1 MKQYIRTDLFPST
14 IEASE
19 IGRKLTKKE
28 HTLLT
33 NMPCHENFGNLTSE
47 NNYVL
52 ELPELAKLKADFME
66 AVQHYMDTIVCAKP
80 DVKAYITQSW
90 VNYTGQGQSH
100 HKHWHKNSYLSGVFY
115 VSAEESVDKIK
126 FYNDESYSQL
136 DFNPTEW
143 NISNSKSWWY
153 PAKTGRLII
162 FPSHLTHS
170 VEQKQESNIRISL
183 SFNTFLKGNL
193 GDKFAL
199 TEVIL

>member
-1 MKQYIRTDLFPST
+1 MKQYTKTDLFPST
-14 IEASE
+14 IEVSE

-28 HTLLT
+28 FALLS
-33 NMPCHENFGNLTSE
+33 NMPCHRNYGNLSSE
-47 NNYVL
+47 NSYVL
-52 ELPELAKLKADFME
+52 ELPELAKLKANFME

-80 DVKAYITQSW
+80 NVKTYITQSW
-90 VNYTGQGQSH
+90 VNYTGQGQFH
-100 HKHWHKNSYLSGVFY
+100 HKHSHKNSYLSGVFY
-115 VSAEESVDKIK
+115 ISAEEEVDRIK
-126 FYNDESYSQL
+126 FYNDGYLQL
-136 DFNPTEW
+136 DVTPTEW

-162 FPSHLTHS
+162 FPSHLVHS